1 MNRALLCGKQH
12 RTDLHATGTEGHGC
26 LKLTVICDAA
36 GRDDRNRHGVH
47 TLRHQGH
54 RRHLAD
60 MSAGLTALRDDG
72 VRTEAL
78 HQLRED
84 RGTDHR
90 NHLDTGF
97 LKRRHILSRIS
108 GTGRHHRHLLFDAH
122 LHERLCAWIH
132 QHEVYAEHRPVVCC
146 LCLLDQ
152 LPRGPDLG
160 TELLRRVDTAGS
172 DEAERAG
179 TGTGRREATRGDV
192 RHTALDDR
200 IFRSQ

>member
-1 MNRALLCGKQH
+1 
-12 RTDLHATGTEGHGC
+12 
-26 LKLTVICDAA
+26 
-36 GRDDRNRHGVH
+36 
-47 TLRHQGH
+47 
-54 RRHLAD
+54 

-84 RGTDHR
+84 RGTNHR
-90 NHLDTGF
+90 NHLDAGF
-97 LKRRHILSRIS
+97 LKGRHVLSRIS
-108 GTGRHHRHLLFDAH
+108 GTGRHHRHLLFDTY
-122 LHERLCAWIH
+122 LHERLRARIH
-132 QHEVYAEHRPVVCC
+132 QHEVHAEHRLVVWCRR
-146 LCLLDQ
+146 LLDQ
-152 LPRGPDLG
+152 LPCGPDLG
-160 TELLRRVDTAGS
+160 TELLRRVDAAGS